1 MKTKHAI
8 LVILL
13 ISFFNLNA
21 QKIFKTEDGHIM
33 MMALI
38 DSLPIKAD
46 SHKLDLYL
54 DYETKIINGKLDLKT
69 LSTDN
74 PEINSILKQVES
86 PLLLHLTGIIPSVDF
101 LAHRHDPITFNW
113 VVTITHKTQTF
124 KSNFK
129 ATITHIDQSALMSCL
144 ISARG
149 EIITSNAGLDDVI
162 QGLGKTI
169 EVEFAQLVLKP
180 E

>member
-1 MKTKHAI
+1 MKARHYI
-8 LVILL
+8 LMIFS

-33 MMALI
+33 MMALM
-38 DSLPIKAD
+38 DSLIIKSQ

-54 DYETKIINGKLDLKT
+54 DYDTKVINGALDLKS
-69 LSTDN
+69 LST
-74 PEINSILKQVES
+74 NSLEVNAMLAEEEEPAILRF
-86 PLLLHLTGIIPSVDF
+86 TGTITSDDF
-101 LAHRHDPITFNW
+101 LSKRHDPILFNW
-113 VVTITHKTQTF
+113 LVTITYKGKSF
-124 KSNFK
+124 KSSFK
-129 ATITHIDQSALMSCL
+129 ATITHIDQAEAMSCL

-149 EIITSNAGLDDVI
+149 EVLTSNTGLNDLI

-169 EVEFAQLVLKP
+169 EVEFAQLVLKL